1 MLSRRDFTALNIG
14 INVPEDA
21 QKRKKQSIIRVRF
34 RVMMYNKLIYRDS
47 LINTWEGV
55 SVMTDS

>member
-14 INVPEDA
+14 INAPEDA